1 MVLQSTRWLALG
13 YFTYFFSYGIFL
25 PFWSVWLKGIGL
37 TPETIGLLLGAGL
50 VARFLGS
57 LLIAPR
63 VSDPSRL
70 IFALRVLALL
80 TLLFAVAFWAGAHV
94 AWLMLV
100 MIGFNLFFSPLVP
113 LTDALANTWQKQFPL
128 DYGKV
133 RLWGSVAFVIGS
145 ALTGKL
151 VTMFDYRVI
160 LALLTLGVASMLLGF
175 LIRPT
180 IQPQGASRQQES
192 TGWSA
197 WLALVRQN
205 WRFLACVCLLQGAHA
220 AYYGFSAIYW
230 QAAGYSVGRDNIH
243 QQRIER
249 DLQDRIADPQQCEC
263 GQYQWET
270 VIEQRQ
276 QHGNGRNGSTQQ
288 YCVLTPEAAH
298 EDTRRQRD
306 NRKPEKDQQRN
317 QIGPR
322 IVQCKVLFDV
332 VGRYVDD
339 IDETHHEKAE
349 KHGRQLGKVQ
359 FFAHKNQVSET
370 AAAGCQLYG
379 NSKLWI
385 FRQGSAHT
393 YEKIREN
400 PLRDAIPHR
409 QKELR
414 RTAPTPR
421 K

>member
-70 IFALRVLALL
+70 ISALRVLALL

-175 LIRPT
+175 LIRRFSHKG
-180 IQPQGASRQQES
+180 QAASRRAPVGQRGWRWFAR
-192 TGWSA
+192 TGAFWPA
-197 WLALVRQN
+197 FVYCRGHMRPITVLAP
-205 WRFLACVCLLQGAHA
+205 F
-220 AYYGFSAIYW
+220 
-230 QAAGYSVGRDNIH
+230 
-243 QQRIER
+243 
-249 DLQDRIADPQQCEC
+249 
-263 GQYQWET
+263 T
-270 VIEQRQ
+270 
-276 QHGNGRNGSTQQ
+276 
-288 YCVLTPEAAH
+288 
-298 EDTRRQRD
+298 
-306 NRKPEKDQQRN
+306 
-317 QIGPR
+317 
-322 IVQCKVLFDV
+322 
-332 VGRYVDD
+332 
-339 IDETHHEKAE
+339 
-349 KHGRQLGKVQ
+349 GRQLATRPRRWGICGRWAWWRK
-359 FFAHKNQVSET
+359 S
-370 AAAGCQLYG
+370 L
-379 NSKLWI
+379 S
-385 FRQGSAHT
+385 
-393 YEKIREN
+393 
-400 PLRDAIPHR
+400 LR
-409 QKELR
+409 
-414 RTAPTPR
+414 
-421 K
+421 